1 MSYKVITMFVIIAVL
16 CRLSFLYGKAQA
28 KIEIVKKEVEV
39 VKIETKEICRIA
51 AQPNLDDDN
60 IGKLFAAGRL

>member
-1 MSYKVITMFVIIAVL
+1 MAYKCIAILVITAAL
-16 CRLSFLYGKAQA
+16 CRLSFLYGKAEA
-28 KIEIVKKEVEV
+28 KIKIVEKEVEV